1 MIGTMSQPGERATE
15 NTTLDDDVVTEILL
29 RLPSA
34 SVFRSRAV
42 CKAWHRITTD
52 PSFLAAHA
60 DRRPAELLV
69 VSRGE
74 PSFLETIP
82 LSLQVDDLTR
92 RRSQLH
98 HPEDC
103 EIGVLLGCCDGL
115 VLFQKSPENLL
126 SNDVFLCN
134 PMTRQWARLDVTPPS
149 CRGLARLCCFYRHCP
164 SGEHRLLVLAN
175 EPEPGLAAHY
185 VYTLAAAATSQPEPP
200 RRLGLVADGVVVDLF
215 TNFIHHYADH
225 RGKIHWTVHPLASST
240 EKILAFDTVSEDFR
254 LISRPPWPRDHYHD
268 EDLCLMELDGRL
280 AVTAPELHGDSME
293 LWVLVDYD
301 DDQSWSRRFR
311 IVLPPLFYPHWWTG
325 TGVPN
330 VVFVASYTH
339 NFKALYHLTE
349 KRIVNQI
356 EYING
361 TWGYCYLFKDSLVP
375 HSFLNPY

>member
-1 MIGTMSQPGERATE
+1 MIDTMSQPGERATE

-42 CKAWHRITTD
+42 CKAWRRITTD

-74 PSFLETIP
+74 PSFLDAIP

-98 HPEDC
+98 HPEGC

-115 VLFQKSPENLL
+115 VLFRKSSQDLL

-134 PMTRQWARLDVTPPS
+134 PVTRQWARP
-149 CRGLARLCCFYRHCP
+149 CCFYRHRP
-164 SGEHRLLVLAN
+164 SGEHRLLVLA
-175 EPEPGLAAHY
+175 
-185 VYTLAAAATSQPEPP
+185 AAATSQPP
-200 RRLGLVADGVVVDLF
+200 RRLGPVADGVVA
-215 TNFIHHYADH
+215 HHT
-225 RGKIHWTVHPLASST
+225 GKIHWTVHPLASSF

-254 LISRPPWPRDHYHD
+254 LMSRPPWPRDHYDD
-268 EDLCLMELDGRL
+268 EDLCLLELDGRL
-280 AVTAPELHGDSME
+280 AVTAPELHGDS
-293 LWVLVDYD
+293 DYD
-301 DDQSWSRRFR
+301 DDQSWSHRFR
-311 IVLPPLFYPHWWTG
+311 IVLPPRFCPYWWTG

-339 NFKALYHLTE
+339 NVKALYHLTE
-349 KRIVNQI
+349 KRIVMQMKFVNSPS
-356 EYING
+356 G
-361 TWGYCYLFKDSLVP
+361 FCYLFKDKDSLVP
-375 HSFLNPY
+375 HAFLNPY